1 MDYSDGD
8 SLYENLTHRTHRL
21 PDLTGDM
28 VFNPEVD
35 AESPMVPHHGP
46 DTGAKSG
53 QKCVRKPGSNSDA
66 KPGFKSGSRAGAQL
80 GMALK
85 GQRIEVWW
93 AQDHEFY
100 PGVVTSY
107 KKVHYQFY
115 TEVRLQLYAGLGRS
129 FLLLLLLYQMVGMCT
144 CSTPVCQ

>member
-28 VFNPEVD
+28 VFNPED
-35 AESPMVPHHGP
+35 DTESPMVPHHDP
-46 DTGAKSG
+46 DSGAKSG
-53 QKCVRKPGSNSDA
+53 QKYGRKPGSKSDA
-66 KPGFKSGSRAGAQL
+66 KPGSKSLRKAGAQL

-107 KKVHYQFY
+107 KKVDHQFY
-115 TEVRLQLYAGLGRS
+115 TGV
-129 FLLLLLLYQMVGMCT
+129 
-144 CSTPVCQ
+144 